1 MLISQKEK
9 GRNYQGKII
18 KNKMTKKEK
27 SQRVFRKQG
36 CPDEFAADAF
46 RGLCFNMYQGIG
58 NVEMI
63 TIDNEEAF
71 KELCSQKY
79 VTGKKSVT
87 CSSI

>member
-1 MLISQKEK
+1 MLIIQKEK

-27 SQRVFRKQG
+27 SSQVFRSMG

-46 RGLCFNMYQGIG
+46 RGLCFTMCQGRG

-71 KELCSQKY
+71 R
-79 VTGKKSVT
+79 
-87 CSSI
+87 